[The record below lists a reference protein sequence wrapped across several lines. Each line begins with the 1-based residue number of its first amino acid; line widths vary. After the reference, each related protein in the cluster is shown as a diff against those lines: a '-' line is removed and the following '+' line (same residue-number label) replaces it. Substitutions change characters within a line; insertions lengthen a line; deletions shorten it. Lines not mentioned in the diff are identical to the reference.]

1 VPLRRTHR
9 LRLAAVG
16 AASLSLVAC
25 GGGEGTE
32 TGRETTSPEAVEE
45 TAAAA
50 PAGETVSA
58 KPEIGAEEPQET
70 EGPGAAPKVGE
81 LTGFG
86 ATREAW
92 ESVRGE
98 SVPGFADGA
107 AYGRKVRAGTYEYF
121 AVVEY
126 DLMTYYSRAFPEGT
140 DLESAKQIVLEDF
153 PEDAEIIVED
163 RDDPLCLIVLIES
176 EQVRAVTGHAA
187 AAGFFSEDDYF
198 RQSDV
203 SDATVFSY
211 PDKVGPDLG
220 TC

>member
-1 VPLRRTHR
+1 MTLRRTRR

-16 AASLSLVAC
+16 AASLSMVAC
-25 GGGEGTE
+25 GGGETE
-32 TGRETTSPEAVEE
+32 TPPETRSPEAVEE
-45 TAAAA
+45 SAAAV
-50 PAGETVSA
+50 PAEETVSA
-58 KPEIGAEEPQET
+58 KPEIGTEEPQET
-70 EGPGAAPKVGE
+70 QEPGAAPKAGE

-86 ATREAW
+86 ATRKAW

-107 AYGRKVRAGTYEYF
+107 VYGRKVRGGTYEYF

-126 DLMTYYSRAFPEGT
+126 DLMTFYSRAFPEGT
-140 DLESAKQIVLEDF
+140 DLQFAKQIVLEDF
-153 PEDAEIIVED
+153 PVDAEITVED
-163 RDDPLCLIVLIES
+163 RDDPLCVIVLIES

-187 AAGFFSEDDYF
+187 AAGFFSEGDYF
-198 RQSDV
+198 RASDV

-211 PDKVGPDLG
+211 LDEVGPDLG